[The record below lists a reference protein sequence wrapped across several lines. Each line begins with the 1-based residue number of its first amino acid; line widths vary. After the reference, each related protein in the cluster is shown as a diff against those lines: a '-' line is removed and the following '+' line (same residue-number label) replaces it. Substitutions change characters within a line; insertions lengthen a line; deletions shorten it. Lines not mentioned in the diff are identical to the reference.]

1 VGVLGFLAQYPDGGT
16 KVEFDAAG
24 LL

>member
-1 VGVLGFLAQYPDGGT
+1 VRVLGFPAQYPDGGT